1 MAKKTAEPHPAPVL
15 ESGMD
20 YAEHEKTY
28 NGFMGAVKYSII
40 SMAILVVGLYFAI
53 IAEQHAVGIV
63 LVIASIVVPAAMAI
77 LAPKN

>member
-28 NGFMGAVKYSII
+28 NGFVQGVKWSVYA
-40 SMAILVVGLYFAI
+40 MAALMVVLYFLI
-53 IAEQHAVGIV
+53 IH
-63 LVIASIVVPAAMAI
+63 
-77 LAPKN
+77 